1 MQLVQELN
9 VGTVLLSCGLRTIV
23 WVKYV
28 PMGRLASVMRCV
40 PLLPAASVKGARS
53 ADRLATDLRVNPIVG
68 VLSDCKLAF
77 VLRGCVASRGERAG
91 PNWAG
96 LGALGVAWSM
106 GALIHPDTLI
116 RARPRTDQTILDS
129 GGNDRLDYWPDD
141 HKTITRHPYASLSN
155 QSRLSKVYYVHFHHC
170 IRQTLAL
177 CSLVNT
183 LGSWITLHAVEL
195 WKLALNS
202 DRLDYRTDDQYT
214 IPFR

>member
-1 MQLVQELN
+1 
-9 VGTVLLSCGLRTIV
+9 
-23 WVKYV
+23 
-28 PMGRLASVMRCV
+28 MGRLASVMRCV
-40 PLLPAASVKGARS
+40 PLLPAGSVKGARS

-68 VLSDCKLAF
+68 VLSACKLAF

-141 HKTITRHPYASLSN
+141 HKTPLRESL
-155 QSRLSKVYYVHFHHC
+155 QSVPAFQGL
-170 IRQTLAL
+170 L
-177 CSLVNT
+177 CSFPPPYQT
-183 LGSWITLHAVEL
+183 DLGSMFTCEYTWLLNHIARSWIVKIGTQQWQA
-195 WKLALNS
+195 
-202 DRLDYRTDDQYT
+202 RLPNGRSICST
-214 IPFR
+214 I